1 MERHSAVIDT
11 PAWYCFSIALRTK
24 TVDFSARSEEEAALW
39 VCGLRTL
46 LEYKR
51 GDSRGQEVGRFF
63 WNRASMRT
71 KRLADEAGM
80 DHMKFISERAP
91 DENVLFVGHENLCS
105 KAVPILVRGLREC
118 NLPTTL
124 FERSTYL
131 EVAGA
136 LPSGVVG
143 DEEGLDLSR
152 DDLYKA
158 LFRDSVPA
166 GASRA
171 DVSNFVNL
179 MIFAGSLEAMDGNTA
194 AVVS

>member
-63 WNRASMRT
+63 WSRASMRT

-80 DHMKFISERAP
+80 DHMKFISERVWIAAREWEETP
-91 DENVLFVGHENLCS
+91 HAS
-105 KAVPILVRGLREC
+105 TRG
-118 NLPTTL
+118 
-124 FERSTYL
+124 RSTC
-131 EVAGA
+131 VACPPPLLAFGLGGA
-136 LPSGVVG
+136 DGTLLARRYHGS
-143 DEEGLDLSR
+143 
-152 DDLYKA
+152 
-158 LFRDSVPA
+158 
-166 GASRA
+166 
-171 DVSNFVNL
+171 
-179 MIFAGSLEAMDGNTA
+179 FAGGGGTRSMLGTA
-194 AVVS
+194 GRTHLTRGSPRRSPSRSPRRSPARQVRPPPSCRTR